1 MEAVMSDSLHTA
13 IRSANQ
19 PLSEPGHSCQ
29 PAAPASADFGLYLSI
44 PFCRSKCTYCNFA
57 SGVYPASQHDRYV
70 ARLIADL
77 DASRAWSRSQGL
89 DLPATLTSIYF
100 GGGTPVLLAPHHFE
114 AIFAAIAR
122 NFQLAPGIEI
132 TIEAA
137 PGQLADATLDALVRC
152 GANRI
157 SLGVQS
163 FVDRESAI
171 SGRLH
176 TRAQVLADIARIR
189 AAGIANLNL
198 DLLAGLAGQTLDS
211 WSESLAVLLDTGTPH
226 ASIYML
232 EIDEDSRLGRELLD
246 GGARYHA
253 ALVPSDDAIATMYQT
268 AIETLAHAGL
278 AQYEISNFAR
288 PGHAS
293 RHNLAYWQRTPYLGV
308 GLDASSML
316 FAARAAG
323 ATEAHPEANP
333 EANPE
338 AHPEPHPSL
347 RFTTTADLA
356 AYLEHSGSQP
366 EPSQSDSPSTPAASP
381 AAKPAP
387 NPAASP
393 APPIA
398 EQSWL
403 GPVQQL
409 EESWFLGLRCNSGIQ
424 LDPLRHTFGHAALEP
439 SLAAAQ
445 ALVHDGLLETTPQ
458 GFALTP
464 RGRLL
469 SNDVFAAFLHLTH

>member
-1 MEAVMSDSLHTA
+1 MISDPNQIAHRPAS
-13 IRSANQ
+13 Q
-19 PLSEPGHSCQ
+19 PLSETDDSCGRGTTVC
-29 PAAPASADFGLYLSI
+29 ADFGLYLSI

-77 DASRAWSRSQGL
+77 DAGRSWTHAQGL
-89 DLPATLTSIYF
+89 DLPTTLTSIYF
-100 GGGTPVLLAPHHFE
+100 GGGTPVLLAPHHFD
-114 AIFAAIAR
+114 ALFAAIAR
-122 NFQLAPGIEI
+122 NFQLAPDIEI
-132 TIEAA
+132 TIESA
-137 PGQLADATLDALVRC
+137 PGQLADVTLDALVRC

-163 FVDRESAI
+163 FLDREAAI

-176 TRAQVLADIARIR
+176 TRTQTLADIARIR
-189 AAGIANLNL
+189 AAGISNLNL

-211 WSESLAVLLDTGTPH
+211 WRESLGVLLDSGTPH

-246 GGARYHA
+246 GGARYYA
-253 ALVPSDDAIATMYQT
+253 ELVPSDDAIATMYQT
-268 AIETLAHAGL
+268 AVETLAHAGL

-293 RHNLAYWQRTPYLGV
+293 RHNLGYWRRTPYLGL

-316 FAARAAG
+316 FAAPAASN
-323 ATEAHPEANP
+323 AAAQHPGSR
-333 EANPE
+333 
-338 AHPEPHPSL
+338 PSL

-356 AYLEHSGSQP
+356 TYLEHGANQRG
-366 EPSQSDSPSTPAASP
+366 
-381 AAKPAP
+381 
-387 NPAASP
+387 NPANSVLGTASTL

-398 EQSWL
+398 EQNWL
-403 GPVQQL
+403 GPVQQI
-409 EESWFLGLRCNSGIQ
+409 EESWFLGLRCNSGIHLGQ
-424 LDPLRHTFGHAALEP
+424 LRQIFGHAALEP

-445 ALVHDGLLETTPQ
+445 TLVQDGLLQTTPD

-469 SNDVFAAFLHLTH
+469 SNDVFAAFLGLTR